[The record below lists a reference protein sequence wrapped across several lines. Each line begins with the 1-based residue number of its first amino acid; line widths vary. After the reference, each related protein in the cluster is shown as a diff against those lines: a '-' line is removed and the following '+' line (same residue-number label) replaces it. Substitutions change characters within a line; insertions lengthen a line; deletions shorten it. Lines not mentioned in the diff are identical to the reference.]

1 MTALTAAV
9 TDEVRM
15 TDRGD
20 QRHDSEPA
28 RASVNRLQ
36 ERRLRRSWVQDLVV
50 LGVIC
55 ATQLTWLAS
64 LGYGLYRLA

>member
-9 TDEVRM
+9 ADEVRA

-20 QRHDSEPA
+20 LRHDSEGAPA
-28 RASVNRLQ
+28 TVHRLP
-36 ERRLRRSWVQDLVV
+36 ERRIRRSWVHDLTV
-50 LGVIC
+50 LAVIC
-55 ATQLTWLAS
+55 AAQLMWLAS